1 MSSLGR
7 YRSGFCQLSQC
18 YRTNL
23 SHKNNVKT
31 SNHRY
36 ISTCSTCQTVTYHSL
51 YFCFSNTKIIRPA
64 DTTLLPHRQTKG
76 ITLYQHKP
84 PGPRTDGSETRSALQ
99 SPNRTVKVPRHSTDK
114 RLSPST
120 SGRQP
125 PLRTTYSMNTET
137 DRSKNTEM
145 PEQVEKALL
154 KRIDKDRIELPVL
167 PQVAG
172 RVMAL
177 SSDPSADA
185 ARLSALIHQDQALA
199 AHVLRI
205 ANSPAYMPRTPIMSL
220 QHAVAMLGVS
230 QLSEIAV
237 TVSLKSGAVHVP
249 GHEAEIQQLWRH
261 ALASGA
267 YAKEIAR
274 LRRYNVESAY
284 LCGLL
289 HAVGKPVVLK
299 TVTAIAAELRVT
311 LKPDAIRAFIENY
324 HARIGILIATE
335 WALPSQVAEA
345 IAYYWVYEQAPSHR
359 HEAMM
364 TCLADR
370 LATYALTPS
379 SFSDSTLRDHSVF
392 ADLNLYPD
400 DVDTLLGLKEK
411 VLCLVDTMTL

>member
-1 MSSLGR
+1 MDTAIR
-7 YRSGFCQLSQC
+7 DP
-18 YRTNL
+18 
-23 SHKNNVKT
+23 HNV
-31 SNHRY
+31 
-36 ISTCSTCQTVTYHSL
+36 
-51 YFCFSNTKIIRPA
+51 
-64 DTTLLPHRQTKG
+64 G
-76 ITLYQHKP
+76 
-84 PGPRTDGSETRSALQ
+84 
-99 SPNRTVKVPRHSTDK
+99 
-114 RLSPST
+114 
-120 SGRQP
+120 
-125 PLRTTYSMNTET
+125 
-137 DRSKNTEM
+137 M
-145 PEQVEKALL
+145 PEQLEQALVE
-154 KRIDKDRIELPVL
+154 RIDKDRIDLPVL

-177 SSDPSADA
+177 AGDPSADA

-205 ANSPAYMPRTPIMSL
+205 ANSPAYMPRTPIASL
-220 QHAVAMLGVS
+220 QHAVAMLGVN

-237 TVSLKSGAVHVP
+237 TVSLKSGAVKIP
-249 GHEAEIQQLWRH
+249 GYEADIRQLWRH

-299 TVTAIAAELRVT
+299 TVTTIAAELHIPLEPSVV
-311 LKPDAIRAFIENY
+311 LSFLDSY
-324 HARIGILIATE
+324 HSRIGILIAAE

-370 LATYALTPS
+370 LATYILVPE
-379 SFSDSTLRDHSVF
+379 SFDDSTLRDHSVF
-392 ADLNLYPD
+392 ADLNLYPN
-400 DVDTLLGLKEK
+400 DVDTLLGLKDK
-411 VLCLVDTMTL
+411 VLSLVDTMTL